1 MKLYDN
7 GQSQRQTEP
16 ISSICLM
23 SIKETGR
30 LIIMG
35 DWKEHSIFTG
45 MRLHFNRII
54 FFFY

>member
-1 MKLYDN
+1 MFMKLYDN

-16 ISSICLM
+16 ISSICIM

-35 DWKEHSIFTG
+35 DWKEHSIFEG
-45 MRLHFNRII
+45 S
-54 FFFY
+54 